1 MWFHVWNCLRILLL
15 FHFYVAG
22 IDKWIQLTPIS
33 KDDDVQGEVLVE
45 MSMEPATES
54 EVQCSWSTQPISQ
67 SHLSGGWEM
76 GWLDSVSSTQTIS
89 HSHLSGGWEMGWLDS
104 VSSTQTIS
112 HSHLSGGWEMGW
124 LDRLRYRYSWMSWGS
139 ALHLE
144 LFYVT
149 SSPLRMEKKMENCHH
164 VGEQG
169 DGSFCGNLDEW
180 ILIMLLVYVE
190 LDKTPLLCE

>member
-54 EVQCSWSTQPISQ
+54 EVQCSWSTQP
-67 SHLSGGWEM
+67 
-76 GWLDSVSSTQTIS
+76 IS

-149 SSPLRMEKKMENCHH
+149 SSPLRMERKMENCHH